1 MEENGL
7 WYTIRV
13 ARRWI
18 LVHMPDGRKMG
29 CGPLARWQRMGCVLL
44 AGWQTLGCGP
54 VAGRQPIICHPA
66 GWQNMGW
73 GLGRV
78 VNSCILCVS
87 ASMHFCTCVRIGIYM
102 HECLS
107 CVCVFTS
114 PLYVYSSHLCMC
126 VCADCT
132 ARSVRGACSPSL
144 PTSWS

>member
-1 MEENGL
+1 MMGCGLQAGWQKNGLWAIKWMEENGL

-66 GWQNMGW
+66 CGPQSIVEH
-73 GLGRV
+73 GLGFRPGGEQLYIMRQ
-78 VNSCILCVS
+78 CIHAFLYLC
-87 ASMHFCTCVRIGIYM
+87 TYRYIYM
-102 HECLS
+102 HVCLS

-114 PLYVYSSHLCMC
+114 PLYVC
-126 VCADCT
+126 
-132 ARSVRGACSPSL
+132 
-144 PTSWS
+144 